1 MKANKA
7 NKVETDKNGNG
18 QLANLANQNQAQIAS
33 NNLQDFDLFY
43 MFFILF
49 NLPSCLL
56 HALCLPKGGGGLIIV
71 KSAAHFTTARE
82 FPSEFSFSSSIH

>member
-18 QLANLANQNQAQIAS
+18 QLANQNQAQIAS

-49 NLPSCLL
+49 HFPSCLL
-56 HALCLPKGGGGLIIV
+56 HALCLPKGGRGLIIV

-82 FPSEFSFSSSIH
+82 FPSEFSFFTSIH